1 MLPLSSYSTF
11 FVQADPSTEFKN
23 DVAITEFDE
32 DDKERY
38 IRKVFHKIRNARK
51 EKRTIDVAM
60 SIYVYSAYNFNLNGY
75 TLKRV
80 ILQMKIYS
88 YSDIDV
94 SSYKDVDAYN
104 PIIGLSST
112 GIQFDDKLT
121 FYFDNEDDKQT
132 VINYINGN
140 DSDDFIPAFSHFD
153 EKMIDIEIAQRQNNP
168 GLINQSSTPLC
179 GSAIVGNLIAKHYKT
194 DFKYLVKDLFF
205 YAEAF
210 FGTTNYLIKPRNSI
224 TGQNY
229 HINPNDG
236 FYPSGMPQSDY
247 VLLTSIKNSENKVF
261 SYDGLGGVGG
271 IALPSDITSLL
282 LKMLKSKEVIDITS
296 FLGTGLDEMQLLS
309 DMDTDYSGGYEC
321 IMLIDSNL
329 LSDDITESGLR
340 PNHWINYRGG
350 LSIDTINSKITF
362 KLFTWGQGDGKQYT
376 VKQAVFEKHFYGYIK
391 AKIV

>member
-51 EKRTIDVAM
+51 EKRTIDVVM

-94 SSYKDVDAYN
+94 SSYKDADAYN
-104 PIIGLSST
+104 PISGLNST

-121 FYFDNEDDKQT
+121 LYFENEDDKQT
-132 VINYINGN
+132 AINYINGN

-153 EKMIDIEIAQRQNNP
+153 EKMIDIEIAKRQNNP
-168 GLINQSSTPLC
+168 GLINQGFTPLC
-179 GSAIVGNLIAKHYKT
+179 GVAVVGNLIAKHFKN
-194 DFKYLVKDLFF
+194 DFKYLVKDLFY

-229 HINPNDG
+229 HINPNDSS
-236 FYPSGMPQSDY
+236 YPSVMPQADY

-261 SYDGLGGVGG
+261 SYDGGLWGFGGMTT
-271 IALPSDITSLL
+271 PSEIVTLL
-282 LKMLKSKEVIDITS
+282 TKMLNAKEVFDKTS
-296 FLGTGLDEMQLLS
+296 VTGIGLDEMQLLS
-309 DMDTDYSGGYEC
+309 EMDTDYSNGYEC
-321 IMLIDSNL
+321 LMLVNTNILLDSTDG
-329 LSDDITESGLR
+329 SVPD
-340 PNHWINYRGG
+340 HWINYKGE
-350 LSIDTINSKITF
+350 LSIDNVTSKVTF
-362 KLFTWGQGDGKQYT
+362 KLFTWGHGDEKQYT
-376 VKQAVFEKHFYGYIK
+376 IRNEVFIVQFYGYIK
-391 AKIV
+391 TKLK